1 MLYFISVLFMPTV
14 DHELSFQ
21 DKYLFYR
28 FLDDEEE
35 DAVLPSDDEKR
46 EAEEELQE
54 TLLFLS
60 QIGPDAHMRMILR
73 KPWVTNSA
81 PAVFIHLKY
90 ACWSHPISICSHI
103 LILSIFTLPELLPSY
118 FVPCSLYRPGQRTA
132 EDLEIIYDEL
142 LHIKALSHLSNTV
155 RPPYNF
161 WASFTHNA
169 WCEHTNMSCDRAA
182 PCRWRESSLG
192 SSSLSRTP
200 KQALSVSFSASLL
213 LN

>member
-1 MLYFISVLFMPTV
+1 MSTV
-14 DHELSFQ
+14 DHELNFQ

-81 PAVFIHLKY
+81 L
-90 ACWSHPISICSHI
+90 CSIYSPET
-103 LILSIFTLPELLPSY
+103 SIWF
-118 FVPCSLYRPGQRTA
+118 
-132 EDLEIIYDEL
+132 
-142 LHIKALSHLSNTV
+142 H
-155 RPPYNF
+155 
-161 WASFTHNA
+161 
-169 WCEHTNMSCDRAA
+169 
-182 PCRWRESSLG
+182 
-192 SSSLSRTP
+192 
-200 KQALSVSFSASLL
+200 
-213 LN
+213 

>member
-1 MLYFISVLFMPTV
+1 MLTV

-81 PAVFIHLKY
+81 PCSIYSFEICILVPLY
-90 ACWSHPISICSHI
+90 VTSSICSHI
-103 LILSIFTLPELLPSY
+103 LLLSIFTLPELFHSF

-155 RPPYNF
+155 RPPYNL
-161 WASFTHNA
+161 WASFT
-169 WCEHTNMSCDRAA
+169 
-182 PCRWRESSLG
+182 L
-192 SSSLSRTP
+192 
-200 KQALSVSFSASLL
+200 
-213 LN
+213 

>member
-1 MLYFISVLFMPTV
+1 MSTV

-81 PAVFIHLKY
+81 P
-90 ACWSHPISICSHI
+90 CSIYSYEICI
-103 LILSIFTLPELLPSY
+103 LVPLGQECLILLDTWTPTFFL
-118 FVPCSLYRPGQRTA
+118 CH
-132 EDLEIIYDEL
+132 L
-142 LHIKALSHLSNTV
+142 LHL
-155 RPPYNF
+155 
-161 WASFTHNA
+161 
-169 WCEHTNMSCDRAA
+169 
-182 PCRWRESSLG
+182 
-192 SSSLSRTP
+192 
-200 KQALSVSFSASLL
+200 
-213 LN
+213 